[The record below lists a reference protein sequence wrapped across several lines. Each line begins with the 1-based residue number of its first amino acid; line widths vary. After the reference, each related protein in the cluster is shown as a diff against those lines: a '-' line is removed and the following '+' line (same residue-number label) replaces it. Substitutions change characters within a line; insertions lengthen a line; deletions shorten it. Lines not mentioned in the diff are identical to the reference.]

1 MDEYGKDGDIPDDED
16 KYAGGPQTT
25 KKNATTNQKHAGST
39 GKRRDMRRN
48 RRGARWERELIVL
61 GRSSWDSVRNYLK

>member
-25 KKNATTNQKHAGST
+25 KNNATTNQKHAGLM
-39 GKRRDMRRN
+39 GERQDMRRN
-48 RRGARWERELIVL
+48 QGGARWECELILL
-61 GRSSWDSVRNYLK
+61 GRSSWDSVRN